1 MKNRIWILGAAD
13 HEMDAIKSLLIE
25 CGERFAYATIAGRRV
40 TAGEAYRADC
50 PTELGD
56 TVYRVECAWGDCVS
70 ASVATIDHHEPGHP
84 GYGVPASDFLRGSS
98 VGQVI
103 SELARLDALPEEWG
117 DRWLGHDPSEI
128 GGLAFDECDQRWGIR
143 AREADVESLCGHEC
157 CGYFAYAAV
166 CIPTD
171 LILTAA
177 ADHCLAAAYA
187 GQCPGVTREAL
198 LAFRAREKAAFIS
211 RKKPGINEETVRADI
226 ERAIAA
232 IQSAPTVSLSGSVTA
247 VDMRGQRVNELPEAA
262 AVIGTGFVAD
272 GLPGPDGRRKIV
284 LQSATPEQL
293 AAWPEFARSLGLVDC
308 YGCDPAR
315 GFAGGYL
322 PANGAADA
330 P

>member
-1 MKNRIWILGAAD
+1 MTNRIWILGAAD
-13 HEMDAIKSLLIE
+13 QEMAAIESLLTE
-25 CGERFAYATIAGRRV
+25 CGERFAHATISGRRV
-40 TAGEAYRADC
+40 TAGEAYRAEC

-56 TVYRVECAWGDCVS
+56 TVYRVECAWDGCVS

-84 GYGVPASDFLRGSS
+84 GHCVPASDFLRGSS
-98 VGQVI
+98 LGQVI
-103 SELARLDALPEEWG
+103 TELARLDVLPEEWG
-117 DRWLGHDPSEI
+117 ELFLGVDPSEI
-128 GGLAFDECDQRWGIR
+128 GQFAFDADGQEWGVR
-143 AREADVESLCGHEC
+143 ARAADVEMSCLSGC
-157 CGYFAYAAV
+157 CGYYAHASV
-166 CIPTD
+166 KIPIE
-171 LILTAA
+171 LVLTAA

-211 RKKPGINEETVRADI
+211 RKKPGITEETVRADI
-226 ERAIAA
+226 DRAITA

-272 GLPGPDGRRKIV
+272 GLPGPDGRRKII
-284 LQSATPEQL
+284 LQSATPEQI
-293 AAWPEFARSLGLVDC
+293 AAWPDFARAIGLVDC
-308 YGCDPAR
+308 YGGDPAR